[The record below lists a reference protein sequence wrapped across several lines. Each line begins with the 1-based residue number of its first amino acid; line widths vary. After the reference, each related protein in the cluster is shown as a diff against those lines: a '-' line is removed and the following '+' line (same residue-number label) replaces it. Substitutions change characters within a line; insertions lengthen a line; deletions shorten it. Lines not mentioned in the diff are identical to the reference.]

1 MTHNWASVT
10 NISLLSLVVSFSLL
24 ILKIALP
31 EKDLPL
37 QVLPIIIRL
46 VPSPHPH
53 CHHHNCHHRN
63 CHHYCHQREVRQAEG
78 FGLQQ
83 GDLVMELAKVLW
95 SRWCCGYVSKYQIL
109 RRWRKGGCW
118 WWPGCSQGGGTNTP
132 GRDQQD
138 LRAARSSSEVTLRMK
153 INSVLPCLGHV

>member
-46 VPSPHPH
+46 VSSSHPH
-53 CHHHNCHHRN
+53 RHHHN
-63 CHHYCHQREVRQAEG
+63 CHQREVRQAEG

-83 GDLVMELAKVLW
+83 GDLVMELAKVL
-95 SRWCCGYVSKYQIL
+95 S
-109 RRWRKGGCW
+109 
-118 WWPGCSQGGGTNTP
+118 T
-132 GRDQQD
+132 
-138 LRAARSSSEVTLRMK
+138 
-153 INSVLPCLGHV
+153 

>member
-37 QVLPIIIRL
+37 QVLLIIIRL
-46 VPSPHPH
+46 VSSPHPH
-53 CHHHNCHHRN
+53 CHHHN

-83 GDLVMELAKVLW
+83 GDLVMELAKVL
-95 SRWCCGYVSKYQIL
+95 
-109 RRWRKGGCW
+109 
-118 WWPGCSQGGGTNTP
+118 
-132 GRDQQD
+132 
-138 LRAARSSSEVTLRMK
+138 
-153 INSVLPCLGHV
+153 

>member
-46 VPSPHPH
+46 
-53 CHHHNCHHRN
+53 
-63 CHHYCHQREVRQAEG
+63 A
-78 FGLQQ
+78 
-83 GDLVMELAKVLW
+83 
-95 SRWCCGYVSKYQIL
+95 
-109 RRWRKGGCW
+109 
-118 WWPGCSQGGGTNTP
+118 
-132 GRDQQD
+132 
-138 LRAARSSSEVTLRMK
+138 
-153 INSVLPCLGHV
+153 

>member
-46 VPSPHPH
+46 VSSSHPH
-53 CHHHNCHHRN
+53 RHHHNCHHHNHHHHNCHHHNCHHRN

-95 SRWCCGYVSKYQIL
+95 TWSRWCCGYVGKYKKY
-109 RRWRKGGCW
+109 RWQEGKGCW
-118 WWPGCSQGGGTNTP
+118 WWSGISQGGGANTP
-132 GRDQQD
+132 CWRQ
-138 LRAARSSSEVTLRMK
+138 
-153 INSVLPCLGHV
+153 